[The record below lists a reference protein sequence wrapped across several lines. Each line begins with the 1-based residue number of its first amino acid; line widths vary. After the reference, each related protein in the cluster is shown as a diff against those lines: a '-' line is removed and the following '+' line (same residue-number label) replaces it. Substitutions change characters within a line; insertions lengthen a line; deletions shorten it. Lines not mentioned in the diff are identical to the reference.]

1 MLSGSANQNDTAG
14 AAAQND
20 AQQAAEQQACG
31 GTGHDFVIP
40 LDGIAAQY
48 GSSPLYVVVAAANGD
63 TFTLPCAQNSCT
75 LPGSMRIGLTNPAAA
90 AQFLGS
96 PQGTVFL
103 SAKIA
108 GGTPP
113 YSAVTFWINDQSY
126 AATATSDPNTFTLS
140 TSLPSVVLPQPD
152 SPTRPIVSPRLM
164 VKETSSTAW
173 MGPAGMAVYDEEA
186 TPDDEEALSATAR
199 RFEEAQRRGHPV
211 IGGMHETLE
220 AVGTRHRLGLITN
233 GPSDIQRLKLE
244 QAGLTGA
251 FAAEVISGE
260 LGIGKPR
267 PEVFH
272 GLLERLDVAP
282 EASVMVGDSWERA
295 VEGALAAGMSAVWI
309 GAGRTPPAEHERLTV
324 IDSVVELEGVLD

>member
-1 MLSGSANQNDTAG
+1 MTIAAVTIRALVFDLDDTLIIEESYAMASLREALALLPG
-14 AAAQND
+14 VD
-20 AQQAAEQQACG
+20 PVAAEQPALEAVRSVWRAG
-31 GTGHDFVIP
+31 ADYT
-40 LDGIAAQY
+40 
-48 GSSPLYVVVAAANGD
+48 VAA
-63 TFTLPCAQNSCT
+63 
-75 LPGSMRIGLTNPAAA
+75 GLGFASWEGLWSDFGGNHPSADGLAAWA
-90 AQFLGS
+90 PTYRMEAWRAVGRLLG
-96 PQGTVFL
+96 V
-103 SAKIA
+103 
-108 GGTPP
+108 
-113 YSAVTFWINDQSY
+113 
-126 AATATSDPNTFTLS
+126 
-140 TSLPSVVLPQPD
+140 
-152 SPTRPIVSPRLM
+152 
-164 VKETSSTAW
+164 
-173 MGPAGMAVYDEEA
+173 
-186 TPDDEEALSATAR
+186 DDEEALSATAR

-282 EASVMVGDSWERA
+282 EASVMVGDSWERD